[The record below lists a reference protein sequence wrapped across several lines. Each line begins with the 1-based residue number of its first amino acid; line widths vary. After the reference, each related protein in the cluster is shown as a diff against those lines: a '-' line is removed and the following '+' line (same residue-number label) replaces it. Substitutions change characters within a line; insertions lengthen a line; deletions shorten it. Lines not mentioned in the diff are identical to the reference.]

1 MPDTIRFTRSLN
13 SNELCEGIEIN
24 GYQHGLIH
32 FSRVSILPVAP
43 LPLLLGSRA

>member
-1 MPDTIRFTRSLN
+1 MPVNIGCIRSLN

-32 FSRVSILPVAP
+32 FLRVSILPVAP